1 MNTYGELPNY
11 SLLHVYGFT
20 LKDNPHDAVSTKEP
34 IRKTFFLNVIGVCE
48 QDSTPSCLFEW
59 YGG

>member
-20 LKDNPHDAVSTKEP
+20 LKDNPHDAVSTVL
-34 IRKTFFLNVIGVCE
+34 IRAVPDFSERHV
-48 QDSTPSCLFEW
+48 
-59 YGG
+59 